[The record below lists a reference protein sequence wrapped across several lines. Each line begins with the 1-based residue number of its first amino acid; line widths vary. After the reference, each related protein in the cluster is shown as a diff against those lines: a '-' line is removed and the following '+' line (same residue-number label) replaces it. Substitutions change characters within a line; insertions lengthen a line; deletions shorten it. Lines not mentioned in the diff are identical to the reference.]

1 MRFGKK
7 GKLSPGHI
15 GPCRISK
22 RVGNVAYELELPQE
36 LEAVH
41 LVFHISMLKKCLS
54 DPSLIVPI
62 EKFGVKD
69 NISYEE
75 VPVRI
80 LDRQVRKL
88 RTKEVSFSQG
98 PLEEP
103 TY

>member
-1 MRFGKK
+1 M
-7 GKLSPGHI
+7 
-15 GPCRISK
+15 
-22 RVGNVAYELELPQE
+22 GNVAYELELPHK
-36 LEAVH
+36 LEAIYPII
-41 LVFHISMLKKCLS
+41 HISMLKKCLG
-54 DPSLIVPI
+54 DPLLIVPI